1 MFVGE
6 YHLLDVRHVQQ
17 GVAVLDAQLFDQV
30 GQQDLTLAG
39 DAVVHA
45 VVVEIDGILD
55 HVIGE
60 AVGREGEAL
69 QQVPLAVEFGVHLFG
84 FAVFDVVQLEDRA
97 VRLGA
102 LPARQQVDGRG
113 KAHRHHVAVGVLVFF
128 VGQADVKGRVAGD
141 GAALGVLRRGG
152 HARGPLC
159 AGPVRLV
166 DETYQPVQRA
176 RRQRVDGDVRVRQ
189 RDGVQGR
196 CVGGRFDGLFDGDLF
211 RPSLRLVHLPHRGR
225 LFCTLFRGL
234 FGYRL
239 LCRFLAGDLIRQR
252 FRAATFPIGGR
263 LFCGLLRGI
272 LGGLLGYRL
281 LCRFLAGDLIRQRFR
296 AATFPIGGRLFCGLL
311 DRLLDNLC
319 RYVIRHRILR
329 LLLWGSWLSVS

>member
-189 RDGVQGR
+189 RDGAQGR
-196 CVGGRFDGLFDGDLF
+196 CVGGRFDGDLF

-263 LFCGLLRGI
+263 LFCGLL
-272 LGGLLGYRL
+272 
-281 LCRFLAGDLIRQRFR
+281 
-296 AATFPIGGRLFCGLL
+296 